1 MTHSVGNLDED
12 PDAPRHP
19 ERMAVLRRI
28 RQQPGVDEGFTLI
41 ELLVLMII
49 IGILA
54 AIAIPVFPNQRAKAR
69 SSSVKADVTN
79 LGKEII
85 TYYIDHT
92 GTIYAT
98 SPAAGAWALGTT
110 NGGNDVATG
119 KLSPGNTVVD
129 QAITSPTSI
138 CVAVQNTDAGPTN
151 AWMYTGTAL
160 VQAATCP

>member
-1 MTHSVGNLDED
+1 MTQSVGNLDEH
-12 PDAPRHP
+12 PDLPRRI
-19 ERMAVLRRI
+19 EGMAMLRRI
-28 RQQPGVDEGFTLI
+28 RQQPGVDKGFTLI
-41 ELLVLMII
+41 ELLAVMII

-151 AWMYTGTAL
+151 AWMYT
-160 VQAATCP
+160 

>member
-1 MTHSVGNLDED
+1 VTHSVGNLDED

-151 AWMYTGTAL
+151 AWMYT
-160 VQAATCP
+160 